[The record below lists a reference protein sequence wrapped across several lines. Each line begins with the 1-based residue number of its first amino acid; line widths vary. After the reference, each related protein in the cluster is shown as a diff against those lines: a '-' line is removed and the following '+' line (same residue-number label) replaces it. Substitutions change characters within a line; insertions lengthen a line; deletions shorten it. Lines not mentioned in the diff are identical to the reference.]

1 MRISTSMQY
10 QSHLNYLQTANTKL
24 DNASTQYN
32 TGLKFQTAGE
42 DPGGMAATI
51 KYQSDIVA
59 YERYGD
65 NAKVVSDALDQEE
78 TALGQ
83 IWDVMSSIQTRLIQA
98 INGTLDD
105 GSRQAL
111 AEDIKQSRDQL
122 YSLMNTKN
130 AEGEY
135 IFSGAQSDTPTFTV
149 TSDGKY
155 ICNADGSTKNVNVS
169 PTITVQT
176 TDSGLNIFENVMYAY
191 DFELFKNPDFGG
203 FDSYDP
209 VNGMFN
215 FEGQITVSDYDQF
228 NAFFK
233 SEDGFNYGEAGEAS
247 SANNPYANQFTITFT
262 SSDTFELRHYSN
274 PHGQPI
280 KVLASGEI
288 KDGKIEVNGMTFTL
302 PDGFEPK
309 KDGFISFSLE
319 QPQQGN
325 ILNKLTEIVNK
336 LSMPQDEWDDAG
348 QSMSSLTHDLAEMQ
362 QNIELAKKQVDS
374 YRGMVGARGANID
387 AIIQSDESLTD
398 IKREAKANVSEM
410 DAFEAVSNLLVAQNA
425 LQVAQ
430 QSYNL
435 VHSTTLFDYMR

>member
-10 QSHLNYLQTANTKL
+10 NSHLNYLQTANTKV
-24 DNASTQYN
+24 DQASTQYN

-42 DPGGMAATI
+42 DPGGMAAKI
-51 KYQSDIVA
+51 KYQADITA

-130 AEGEY
+130 AEGEF
-135 IFSGAQSDTPTFTV
+135 IFSGAQSDIPTYTV
-149 TSDGKY
+149 TSDGRY

-191 DFELFKNPDFGG
+191 DI
-203 FDSYDP
+203 
-209 VNGMFN
+209 
-215 FEGQITVSDYDQF
+215 EGVDLIDRRNNNSAGSPLYTISDYDQF
-228 NAFFK
+228 NAFFGDHFDYGTGGT
-233 SEDGFNYGEAGEAS
+233 SAASNVNSFSIVFHDGGTFDLRDPNGD
-247 SANNPYANQFTITFT
+247 TI
-262 SSDTFELRHYSN
+262 
-274 PHGQPI
+274 
-280 KVLASGEI
+280 ASGEVV
-288 KDGKIEVNGMTFTL
+288 DGKVEVNGMEFTL
-302 PDGFEPK
+302 PDGFTPT
-309 KDGFISFSLE
+309 DNYRIDFTLQ
-319 QPQQGN
+319 QPEQGN

-336 LSMPQDEWDDAG
+336 LSLPKDEWDSIN
-348 QSMSSLTHDLAEMQ
+348 QSTSSLTHDLAEMQ
-362 QNIELAKKQVDS
+362 QNIELAKKQVDT

-398 IKREAKANVSEM
+398 IKKEAKANVSEM

>member
-10 QSHLNYLQTANTKL
+10 QSHLNYLQTANSRV
-24 DNASTQYN
+24 DQASKQYN

-42 DPGGMAATI
+42 DPGGMAAKI
-51 KYQSDIVA
+51 KYQSDIVS
-59 YERYGD
+59 YERYAN

-83 IWDVMSSIQTRLIQA
+83 IWDAMSSIQTRLIQA

-135 IFSGAQSDTPTFTV
+135 IFSGAQSDRPTYTV
-149 TSDGKY
+149 TSDGRY

-191 DFELFKNPDFGG
+191 DFG
-203 FDSYDP
+203 
-209 VNGMFN
+209 VNYTTPADAIT
-215 FEGQITVSDYDQF
+215 GQTVSDYDQF

-233 SEDGFNYGEAGEAS
+233 DHFNYGDNGTAAGSQDNEWVVF
-247 SANNPYANQFTITFT
+247 FTGE
-262 SSDTFELRHYSN
+262 DTFELR
-274 PHGQPI
+274 PFPAMAGTD
-280 KVLASGEI
+280 VASGEI
-288 KDGKIEVNGMTFTL
+288 KDGKIEVMGMTFNLSEDFTPQAGNMISL
-302 PDGFEPK
+302 NLEEPQ
-309 KDGFISFSLE
+309 S
-319 QPQQGN
+319 GN
-325 ILNKLTEIVNK
+325 ILNKLTDIVNK
-336 LSMPQDEWDDAG
+336 LSLPQDEWEENG
-348 QSMSSLTHDLAEMQ
+348 MSMSSLTHDLAEMQ
-362 QNIELAKKQVDS
+362 ENLNIAKKQVDS

-387 AIIQSDESLTD
+387 AIIQSDETLSD
-398 IKREAKANVSEM
+398 IKTEAKANVSEI
-410 DAFEAVSNLLVAQNA
+410 DTFEAVSNLLIAQNA

>member
-10 QSHLNYLQTANTKL
+10 NSHLNYLQTANTKV
-24 DNASTQYN
+24 DQASTQYN

-51 KYQSDIVA
+51 KYQADITA

-83 IWDVMSSIQTRLIQA
+83 IWNVMSSIQTRLIQA

-135 IFSGAQSDTPTFTV
+135 IFSGAQSDIPTYTV
-149 TSDGKY
+149 TSDGNY

-191 DFELFKNPDFGG
+191 DFSVTGADGPSDRFGNYTG
-203 FDSYDP
+203 EF
-209 VNGMFN
+209 
-215 FEGQITVSDYDQF
+215 TVSDYDQF

-233 SEDGFNYGEAGEAS
+233 DNFDYGTDGEEAS
-247 SANNPYANQFTITFT
+247 GPYDNAFRIVFTGGANFALKDAN
-262 SSDTFELRHYSN
+262 DRE
-274 PHGQPI
+274 
-280 KVLASGEI
+280 LASGEI
-288 KDGKIEVNGMTFTL
+288 KDGKVEVNGMTFTL
-302 PDGFEPK
+302 PDGYEPNNNNYIM
-309 KDGFISFSLE
+309 FQLE
-319 QPQQGN
+319 QPSQGN

-336 LSMPQDEWDDAG
+336 LSLPKDEWDKQTPK

-362 QNIELAKKQVDS
+362 QNIELAKKQVDT

-398 IKREAKANVSEM
+398 IKKEAKANVSEM

>member
-10 QSHLNYLQTANTKL
+10 NSHLNYLQTANTKV
-24 DNASTQYN
+24 DQASTQYN

-42 DPGGMAATI
+42 DPGGMAAKI
-51 KYQSDIVA
+51 KYQADITA

-135 IFSGAQSDTPTFTV
+135 IFSGAQSDVPTYTV
-149 TSDGKY
+149 TSDGRY

-176 TDSGLNIFENVMYAY
+176 TDSGLNIFENVMQAY
-191 DFELFKNPDFGG
+191 DFTVQGAGLNGG
-203 FDSYDP
+203 
-209 VNGMFN
+209 GTLAAA
-215 FEGQITVSDYDQF
+215 TVSDYDQF

-233 SEDGFNYGEAGEAS
+233 DEFIYGSNGQAATAVENGFVVLINADG
-247 SANNPYANQFTITFT
+247 
-262 SSDTFELRHYSN
+262 TFELHD
-274 PHGQPI
+274 GDKMQPGSLI
-280 KVLASGEI
+280 AEGEI
-288 KDGKIEVNGMTFTL
+288 KDNKIEVKGMSFTL
-302 PDGFEPK
+302 PNDYEPGAN
-309 KDGFISFSLE
+309 DYIVLSLE
-319 QPQQGN
+319 QPKQGN

-336 LSMPQDEWDDAG
+336 LSLPQDEWDTIK
-348 QSMSSLTHDLAEMQ
+348 QSTSSLTHDLAEMQ
-362 QNIELAKKQVDS
+362 QNIELAKKQVDT

-398 IKREAKANVSEM
+398 IKKEAKANVSEM

>member
-10 QSHLNYLQTANTKL
+10 NSHLNYLQTANTKV
-24 DNASTQYN
+24 DQASTQYN

-42 DPGGMAATI
+42 DPGGMAAKI
-51 KYQSDIVA
+51 KYQADITA

-135 IFSGAQSDTPTFTV
+135 IFSGAQSDVPTYTV
-149 TSDGKY
+149 TSDGRY

-191 DFELFKNPDFGG
+191 DIEGVNLVDRDNDPANPTGNAI
-203 FDSYDP
+203 YT
-209 VNGMFN
+209 
-215 FEGQITVSDYDQF
+215 ISDYDQF
-228 NAFFK
+228 NAFFGDYFDYGSGGTEATGRSNRFK
-233 SEDGFNYGEAGEAS
+233 VVFTGDGS
-247 SANNPYANQFTITFT
+247 
-262 SSDTFELRHYSN
+262 TFELRSYETN
-274 PHGQPI
+274 DT
-280 KVLASGEI
+280 LASGEVI
-288 KDGKIEVNGMTFTL
+288 DGKVEVNGMEFTL
-302 PDGFEPK
+302 PSGYTPAHNDVIQFE
-309 KDGFISFSLE
+309 L
-319 QPQQGN
+319 QRPQQGN

-336 LSMPQDEWDDAG
+336 LSLPQDEWDSIN
-348 QSMSSLTHDLAEMQ
+348 QSTSSLTHDLAEMQ
-362 QNIELAKKQVDS
+362 QNIELAKKQVDT

-398 IKREAKANVSEM
+398 IKKEAKANVSEM

>member
-1 MRISTSMQY
+1 MRVSTSMQY
-10 QSHLNYLQTANTKL
+10 QSHLNYLQTANTKV
-24 DNASTQYN
+24 DQASTQYN
-32 TGLKFQTAGE
+32 TGLKFQTAGQ
-42 DPGGMAATI
+42 DPGGMAAKI
-51 KYQSDIVA
+51 KYQADITA

-135 IFSGAQSDTPTFTV
+135 IFSGAQSDVPTYTV
-149 TSDGKY
+149 TSDGRY
-155 ICNADGSTKNVNVS
+155 VCNADGSTKNVNVS

-176 TDSGLNIFENVMYAY
+176 TDSGLTIFENVMYAY
-191 DFELFKNPDFGG
+191 DFSVAGAIGPGDVFYHYTGEF
-203 FDSYDP
+203 
-209 VNGMFN
+209 
-215 FEGQITVSDYDQF
+215 TVSDYDQF

-233 SEDGFNYGEAGEAS
+233 DNFDYGTGGEEAS
-247 SANNPYANQFTITFT
+247 DAFSWANAFQIEFTGGANFALNDANNGR
-262 SSDTFELRHYSN
+262 E
-274 PHGQPI
+274 
-280 KVLASGEI
+280 LASGEI
-288 KDGKIEVNGMTFTL
+288 KDGKVEVNGMTFTL
-302 PDGFEPK
+302 PDGYEPNNG
-309 KDGFISFSLE
+309 DYIMFHLE
-319 QPQQGN
+319 QPSQGN

-336 LSMPQDEWDDAG
+336 LSLPQDEWDTIN
-348 QSMSSLTHDLAEMQ
+348 QSTSSLTHDLAEMQ
-362 QNIELAKKQVDS
+362 QNIELAKKQVDT

-398 IKREAKANVSEM
+398 IKKEAKANVSEM

>member
-10 QSHLNYLQTANTKL
+10 NSHLNYLQTANTKV
-24 DNASTQYN
+24 DQASTQYN

-42 DPGGMAATI
+42 DPGGMAAKI
-51 KYQSDIVA
+51 KYQADITA

-135 IFSGAQSDTPTFTV
+135 IFSGAQSDIPTYTV
-149 TSDGKY
+149 TSDGRY

-191 DFELFKNPDFGG
+191 DFSVPQVSGPLADAAGEFAGEF
-203 FDSYDP
+203 
-209 VNGMFN
+209 
-215 FEGQITVSDYDQF
+215 TVSDYDQF

-233 SEDGFNYGEAGEAS
+233 DEFIYGENGEAADPLDNS
-247 SANNPYANQFTITFT
+247 FVVLINK
-262 SSDTFELRHYSN
+262 DGTFELHD
-274 PHGQPI
+274 GDKMQPGSLI
-280 KVLASGEI
+280 AEGEI
-288 KDGKIEVNGMTFTL
+288 KDNKIEVKGMSFTL
-302 PDGFEPK
+302 PNDYEPGAN
-309 KDGFISFSLE
+309 DYIMLSLE
-319 QPQQGN
+319 QPSQGN

-336 LSMPQDEWDDAG
+336 LSLPQDEWDTIN
-348 QSMSSLTHDLAEMQ
+348 QSTSSLTHDLAEMQ
-362 QNIELAKKQVDS
+362 QNIELAKKQVDT

-398 IKREAKANVSEM
+398 IKKEAKANVSEM

>member
-10 QSHLNYLQTANTKL
+10 NSHLNYLQTANTKV
-24 DNASTQYN
+24 DQASTQYN
-32 TGLKFQTAGE
+32 TGLKFQTAGQ
-42 DPGGMAATI
+42 DPGGMAAKI
-51 KYQSDIVA
+51 KYQADITA

-135 IFSGAQSDTPTFTV
+135 IFSGAQSDVPTYTV
-149 TSDGKY
+149 TSDGRY

-176 TDSGLNIFENVMYAY
+176 TDSGLNIFENVMQAY
-191 DFELFKNPDFGG
+191 DFTVLGASGPGDGSGNYTGEF
-203 FDSYDP
+203 
-209 VNGMFN
+209 
-215 FEGQITVSDYDQF
+215 TVSDYDQF

-233 SEDGFNYGEAGEAS
+233 DEFIYGSDGQAATALENGFVVLIKDDG
-247 SANNPYANQFTITFT
+247 
-262 SSDTFELRHYSN
+262 TFELHD
-274 PHGQPI
+274 GDKMQPGSLI
-280 KVLASGEI
+280 AEGEI
-288 KDGKIEVNGMTFTL
+288 KDNKIEVKGMSFTL
-302 PDGFEPK
+302 PNDYEPGAN
-309 KDGFISFSLE
+309 DYIALSLE
-319 QPQQGN
+319 QPKQGN

-336 LSMPQDEWDDAG
+336 LSLPQDEWDTIN
-348 QSMSSLTHDLAEMQ
+348 QSTSSLTHDLAEMQ
-362 QNIELAKKQVDS
+362 QNIELAKKQVDT

-398 IKREAKANVSEM
+398 IKKEAKANVSEM

>member
-10 QSHLNYLQTANTKL
+10 NSHLNYLQTANTKV
-24 DNASTQYN
+24 DQASTQYN

-51 KYQSDIVA
+51 KYQADITA

-135 IFSGAQSDTPTFTV
+135 IFSGAQSDIPTYTV
-149 TSDGKY
+149 TSDGNY

-191 DFELFKNPDFGG
+191 DI
-203 FDSYDP
+203 
-209 VNGMFN
+209 
-215 FEGQITVSDYDQF
+215 EGVDLIDHRNNTSAGSPLYTISDYDQF
-228 NAFFK
+228 NAFFGDHFDYGTGGT
-233 SEDGFNYGEAGEAS
+233 SAASNVNSFSIVFHDGGTFDLRDPNGD
-247 SANNPYANQFTITFT
+247 TI
-262 SSDTFELRHYSN
+262 
-274 PHGQPI
+274 
-280 KVLASGEI
+280 ASGEVV
-288 KDGKIEVNGMTFTL
+288 DGKVEVNGMEFTL
-302 PDGFEPK
+302 PDGFTPT
-309 KDGFISFSLE
+309 DNYRIDFTLQ
-319 QPQQGN
+319 QPEQGN

-336 LSMPQDEWDDAG
+336 LSLPKDEWDNIN
-348 QSMSSLTHDLAEMQ
+348 QSTSSLTHDLAEMQ
-362 QNIELAKKQVDS
+362 QNIELAKKQVDT

-398 IKREAKANVSEM
+398 IKKEAKANVSEM

>member
-10 QSHLNYLQTANTKL
+10 NSHLNYLQTANTKV
-24 DNASTQYN
+24 DQASTQYN

-51 KYQSDIVA
+51 KYQADITA

-130 AEGEY
+130 AEGEF
-135 IFSGAQSDTPTFTV
+135 IFSGAQSDIPTYTV
-149 TSDGKY
+149 TSDGRY

-191 DFELFKNPDFGG
+191 DFTVDGADGPSDRFGNYTG
-203 FDSYDP
+203 EF
-209 VNGMFN
+209 
-215 FEGQITVSDYDQF
+215 TVSDYDQF

-233 SEDGFNYGEAGEAS
+233 DNFDYGTGGEEADPPGWANAFTIEFTGGANFALKD
-247 SANNPYANQFTITFT
+247 ANNGR
-262 SSDTFELRHYSN
+262 E
-274 PHGQPI
+274 
-280 KVLASGEI
+280 LASGEI
-288 KDGKIEVNGMTFTL
+288 KDGKVEVNGMTFTL
-302 PDGFEPK
+302 PDGYEPNN
-309 KDGFISFSLE
+309 GNFIMFHLE
-319 QPQQGN
+319 QPSQGN

-336 LSMPQDEWDDAG
+336 LSLPQDEWDSIN
-348 QSMSSLTHDLAEMQ
+348 QSTSSLTHDLAEMQ
-362 QNIELAKKQVDS
+362 QNIELAKKQVDT

-398 IKREAKANVSEM
+398 IKKEAKANVSEM

>member
-10 QSHLNYLQTANTKL
+10 QSHLNYLQTANTKV
-24 DNASTQYN
+24 DQASTQYN
-32 TGLKFQTAGE
+32 TGLKFQTAGQ
-42 DPGGMAATI
+42 DPGGMAAKI
-51 KYQSDIVA
+51 KYQADITA

-135 IFSGAQSDTPTFTV
+135 IFSGAQSNIPTFTV
-149 TSDGKY
+149 TSDGNY
-155 ICNADGSTKNVNVS
+155 VCNADGSTKNVNVS

-191 DFELFKNPDFGG
+191 DFGIRGQDLDSGG
-203 FDSYDP
+203 T
-209 VNGMFN
+209 
-215 FEGQITVSDYDQF
+215 IAAATVSDYDQF

-233 SEDGFNYGEAGEAS
+233 DNFTYGSNGEAAGWLDNAFVVII
-247 SANNPYANQFTITFT
+247 NG
-262 SSDTFELRHYSN
+262 DGTFELHD
-274 PHGQPI
+274 GDKMQPGSLI
-280 KVLASGEI
+280 AEGEI
-288 KDGKIEVNGMTFTL
+288 KDNKIEVKGMSFTL
-302 PDGFEPK
+302 PNDYELPSGLTDPSDPTSAPK
-309 KDGFISFSLE
+309 VDSIVLELE
-319 QPQQGN
+319 QPSQGN

-336 LSMPQDEWDDAG
+336 LSLPQDEWDTIS
-348 QSMSSLTHDLAEMQ
+348 QSTSSLTHDLAEMQ
-362 QNIELAKKQVDS
+362 QNIELAKKQVDT

-398 IKREAKANVSEM
+398 IKKEAKANVSEM

>member
-10 QSHLNYLQTANTKL
+10 QSHLNYLQTANTKV
-24 DNASTQYN
+24 DQASTQYN
-32 TGLKFQTAGE
+32 TGLKFQTAGQ
-42 DPGGMAATI
+42 DPGGMAAKI
-51 KYQSDIVA
+51 KYQADITA

-135 IFSGAQSDTPTFTV
+135 IFSGAQSDVPTYTV
-149 TSDGKY
+149 TSDGRY

-176 TDSGLNIFENVMYAY
+176 TDSGLNIFENVMHAY
-191 DFELFKNPDFGG
+191 DFTVQDAGLNGG
-203 FDSYDP
+203 
-209 VNGMFN
+209 GTLAAA
-215 FEGQITVSDYDQF
+215 TVSDYDQF

-233 SEDGFNYGEAGEAS
+233 DEFIYGSNGQAATAVENGFVVLINADG
-247 SANNPYANQFTITFT
+247 
-262 SSDTFELRHYSN
+262 TFELHD
-274 PHGQPI
+274 GDKMQPSSLI
-280 KVLASGEI
+280 AEGEI
-288 KDGKIEVNGMTFTL
+288 KDNKIEVKGMSFTL
-302 PDGFEPK
+302 PNDYEPGAN
-309 KDGFISFSLE
+309 DYIVLSLE
-319 QPQQGN
+319 QPSQGN

-336 LSMPQDEWDDAG
+336 LSLPQDEWDTIN
-348 QSMSSLTHDLAEMQ
+348 QSTSSLTHDLAEMQ
-362 QNIELAKKQVDS
+362 QNIELAKKQVDT

-398 IKREAKANVSEM
+398 IKKEAKANVSEM

>member
-1 MRISTSMQY
+1 MRISTTMQY
-10 QSHLNYLQTANTKL
+10 QSHLNYLQTANIRV
-24 DNASTQYN
+24 DQASKQYN

-42 DPGGMAATI
+42 DPGGMAAKI
-51 KYQSDIVA
+51 KYQSDIVS
-59 YERYGD
+59 YERYAN

-135 IFSGAQSDTPTFTV
+135 IFSGAQSDRPTYTV
-149 TSDGKY
+149 TSDGNY

-191 DFELFKNPDFGG
+191 DFGVDYTKPADTITG
-203 FDSYDP
+203 S
-209 VNGMFN
+209 
-215 FEGQITVSDYDQF
+215 TVSDYDQF

-233 SEDGFNYGEAGEAS
+233 DHFSYGDNGTAAGSPE
-247 SANNPYANQFTITFT
+247 NEWVVVFTGE
-262 SSDTFELRHYSN
+262 DTFELCPFPAMAGN
-274 PHGQPI
+274 E
-280 KVLASGEI
+280 VASGEI
-288 KDGKIEVNGMTFTL
+288 KDGKIEVMGMSFTL
-302 PDGFEPK
+302 AEDYDPSTGD
-309 KDGFISFSLE
+309 FIHINLE
-319 QPQQGN
+319 QPSSGN
-325 ILNKLTEIVNK
+325 ILNKLTDIVNK
-336 LSMPQDEWDDAG
+336 LSLPQDEWEENG
-348 QSMSSLTHDLAEMQ
+348 MSMSSLTHDLAEMQ
-362 QNIELAKKQVDS
+362 ENLNIAKKQVDS

-387 AIIQSDESLTD
+387 AIITSDETLSD
-398 IKREAKANVSEM
+398 IKSEAKANVSEI
-410 DAFEAVSNLLVAQNA
+410 DAFEAVSNLLIAQNA

>member
-10 QSHLNYLQTANTKL
+10 QSHLNYLQTANTKV
-24 DNASTQYN
+24 DQASTQYN

-42 DPGGMAATI
+42 DPGGMAAKI
-51 KYQSDIVA
+51 KYQADITA

-135 IFSGAQSDTPTFTV
+135 IFSGAQSDVPTYTV
-149 TSDGKY
+149 TSDGRY

-176 TDSGLNIFENVMYAY
+176 TDSGLNIFENVMQAY
-191 DFELFKNPDFGG
+191 DFTVQGAGLNGG
-203 FDSYDP
+203 
-209 VNGMFN
+209 GTLAAA
-215 FEGQITVSDYDQF
+215 TVSDYDQF

-233 SEDGFNYGEAGEAS
+233 DEFIYGSNGQAATAVENGFVVLINDDG
-247 SANNPYANQFTITFT
+247 
-262 SSDTFELRHYSN
+262 TFELHD
-274 PHGQPI
+274 GDKMQPGSLI
-280 KVLASGEI
+280 AEGEI
-288 KDGKIEVNGMTFTL
+288 KDNKIEVKGMSFTL
-302 PDGFEPK
+302 PNDYEPGAN
-309 KDGFISFSLE
+309 DYIALSLE
-319 QPQQGN
+319 QPSQGN

-336 LSMPQDEWDDAG
+336 LSLPQDEWDTIN
-348 QSMSSLTHDLAEMQ
+348 QSTSSLTHDLAEMQ
-362 QNIELAKKQVDS
+362 QNIELAKKQVDT

-398 IKREAKANVSEM
+398 IKKEAKANVSEM

>member
-10 QSHLNYLQTANTKL
+10 NSHLNYLQTANTKV
-24 DNASTQYN
+24 DQASTQYN

-42 DPGGMAATI
+42 DPGGMAAKI
-51 KYQSDIVA
+51 KYQADITA

-135 IFSGAQSDTPTFTV
+135 IFSGAQSDVPTYTV
-149 TSDGKY
+149 TSDGRY

-191 DFELFKNPDFGG
+191 DI
-203 FDSYDP
+203 
-209 VNGMFN
+209 
-215 FEGQITVSDYDQF
+215 EGVDLIDRRDGTSAGSPLYSISDYDQF
-228 NAFFK
+228 NAFFGDHFDYGTGGT
-233 SEDGFNYGEAGEAS
+233 SAAGNVNSFSIVFHDGGTFDLRDPNGD
-247 SANNPYANQFTITFT
+247 TI
-262 SSDTFELRHYSN
+262 
-274 PHGQPI
+274 
-280 KVLASGEI
+280 ASGEVV
-288 KDGKIEVNGMTFTL
+288 DGNKVEVNGMEFTM
-302 PDGFEPK
+302 PDGFTPS
-309 KDGFISFSLE
+309 DNYRIDFTLQ
-319 QPQQGN
+319 QPEQGN
-325 ILNKLTEIVNK
+325 ILNKLTDIVNK
-336 LSMPQDEWDDAG
+336 LSLPQDEWDTIG
-348 QSMSSLTHDLAEMQ
+348 QSTSSLTHDLAEMQ
-362 QNIELAKKQVDS
+362 QNIELAKKQVDT

-398 IKREAKANVSEM
+398 IKKEAKANVSEM

>member
-10 QSHLNYLQTANTKL
+10 NSHLNYLQTANTKV
-24 DNASTQYN
+24 DQASTQYN

-42 DPGGMAATI
+42 DPGGMAAKI
-51 KYQSDIVA
+51 KYQADITA

-135 IFSGAQSDTPTFTV
+135 IFSGAQSDVPTYTV
-149 TSDGKY
+149 TSDGRY

-176 TDSGLNIFENVMYAY
+176 TDSGLNIFENVMQAY
-191 DFELFKNPDFGG
+191 DFGINYVHRQDG
-203 FDSYDP
+203 STDP
-209 VNGMFN
+209 A
-215 FEGQITVSDYDQF
+215 ITASTVSDYDQF

-233 SEDGFNYGEAGEAS
+233 DNFTYGDSGEAARRED
-247 SANNPYANQFTITFT
+247 NEWVVFFTGT
-262 SSDTFELRHYSN
+262 DTFELR
-274 PHGQPI
+274 PFPAIAGTAVA
-280 KVLASGEI
+280 KGEI
-288 KDGKIEVNGMTFTL
+288 KDGKLEVNGMSFTL
-302 PDGFEPK
+302 ADGYEPQAG
-309 KDGFISFSLE
+309 DFISLQLD
-319 QPQQGN
+319 QPKQGN

-336 LSMPQDEWDDAG
+336 LSLPKDEWDNVTPK
-348 QSMSSLTHDLAEMQ
+348 QSTSSLTHDLAEMQ
-362 QNIELAKKQVDS
+362 QNIELAKKQVDT

-398 IKREAKANVSEM
+398 IKKEAKANVSEM
-410 DAFEAVSNLLVAQNA
+410 DAFEAVSNLCKWPSSRTTWFTPPPYLTTCV
-425 LQVAQ
+425 
-430 QSYNL
+430 NL
-435 VHSTTLFDYMR
+435 VVS

>member
-1 MRISTSMQY
+1 MRVSTSMQY
-10 QSHLNYLQTANTKL
+10 QSHLNYLQTANTKV
-24 DNASTQYN
+24 DQASTQYN

-42 DPGGMAATI
+42 DPGGMAAKI
-51 KYQSDIVA
+51 KYQADITA

-135 IFSGAQSDTPTFTV
+135 IFSGAQSDVPTYTV
-149 TSDGKY
+149 TSDGRY
-155 ICNADGSTKNVNVS
+155 VCNADGSTKNVNVS

-191 DFELFKNPDFGG
+191 DFSVTGADGPGDVFGNYTG
-203 FDSYDP
+203 EF
-209 VNGMFN
+209 
-215 FEGQITVSDYDQF
+215 TVSDYDQF

-233 SEDGFNYGEAGEAS
+233 DNFDYGTGGEEAS
-247 SANNPYANQFTITFT
+247 DASGWANAFQIEFKGGANFALN
-262 SSDTFELRHYSN
+262 DAANGRE
-274 PHGQPI
+274 
-280 KVLASGEI
+280 LASGEI
-288 KDGKIEVNGMTFTL
+288 KDGKVEVNGMTFTL
-302 PDGFEPK
+302 PDGYEPNN
-309 KDGFISFSLE
+309 GNYIMFHLE
-319 QPQQGN
+319 QPSQGN

-336 LSMPQDEWDDAG
+336 LSLPQDEWDTIK
-348 QSMSSLTHDLAEMQ
+348 QSTSSLTHDLAEMQ
-362 QNIELAKKQVDS
+362 QNIELAKKQVDT

-398 IKREAKANVSEM
+398 IKKEAKANVSEM

>member
-1 MRISTSMQY
+1 MRVSTSMQY
-10 QSHLNYLQTANTKL
+10 QSHLNYLQTANTKV
-24 DNASTQYN
+24 DQASTQYN
-32 TGLKFQTAGE
+32 TGLKFQTAGQ
-42 DPGGMAATI
+42 DPGGMAAKI
-51 KYQSDIVA
+51 KYQADITA

-135 IFSGAQSDTPTFTV
+135 IFSGAQSDIPTYTV
-149 TSDGKY
+149 TSDGNY

-191 DFELFKNPDFGG
+191 DFVVRGASGPSDVSGNYTGEF
-203 FDSYDP
+203 
-209 VNGMFN
+209 
-215 FEGQITVSDYDQF
+215 TVSDYDQF

-233 SEDGFNYGEAGEAS
+233 DEFKYGTGGEAAPGTD
-247 SANNPYANQFTITFT
+247 NGYVVLING
-262 SSDTFELRHYSN
+262 DGTFELHDGDEMRPGSL
-274 PHGQPI
+274 
-280 KVLASGEI
+280 VAEGEI
-288 KDGKIEVNGMTFTL
+288 KDNKIEVMGMSFTL
-302 PDGFEPK
+302 PNDYELPSGFDPNDPTSPK
-309 KDGFISFSLE
+309 VDSIVLELE
-319 QPQQGN
+319 QPSQGN

-336 LSMPQDEWDDAG
+336 LSLPQDEWDSIN
-348 QSMSSLTHDLAEMQ
+348 QSTSSLTHDLAEMQ
-362 QNIELAKKQVDS
+362 QNIELAKKQVDT

-398 IKREAKANVSEM
+398 IKKEAKANVSEM

>member
-10 QSHLNYLQTANTKL
+10 NSHLNYLQTANTKV
-24 DNASTQYN
+24 DQASTQYN

-51 KYQSDIVA
+51 KYQADITA

-135 IFSGAQSDTPTFTV
+135 IFSGAQSDIPTYTV
-149 TSDGKY
+149 TSDGNY

-191 DFELFKNPDFGG
+191 DFSVTGADGPSDRFGNYTG
-203 FDSYDP
+203 EF
-209 VNGMFN
+209 
-215 FEGQITVSDYDQF
+215 TVSDYDQF

-233 SEDGFNYGEAGEAS
+233 DNFDYGTDGEEAS
-247 SANNPYANQFTITFT
+247 GPYDNAFRIVFTGGANFALKDAN
-262 SSDTFELRHYSN
+262 DRE
-274 PHGQPI
+274 
-280 KVLASGEI
+280 LASGEI
-288 KDGKIEVNGMTFTL
+288 KDGKVEVNGMTFTL
-302 PDGFEPK
+302 PDGYEPNNNNYIM
-309 KDGFISFSLE
+309 FQLE
-319 QPQQGN
+319 QPSQGN

-336 LSMPQDEWDDAG
+336 LSLPQDEWDKQTPK

-362 QNIELAKKQVDS
+362 QNIELAKKQVDT

-398 IKREAKANVSEM
+398 IKKEAKANVSEM

>member
-10 QSHLNYLQTANTKL
+10 QSHLNYLQTANSRV
-24 DNASTQYN
+24 DQASKQYN

-42 DPGGMAATI
+42 DPGGMAAKI
-51 KYQSDIVA
+51 KYQSDIVS
-59 YERYGD
+59 YERYAN

-135 IFSGAQSDTPTFTV
+135 IFSGAQSDRPTYTV
-149 TSDGKY
+149 TSDGNY

-191 DFELFKNPDFGG
+191 DFSFGG
-203 FDSYDP
+203 AYGGAADKITAF
-209 VNGMFN
+209 
-215 FEGQITVSDYDQF
+215 TVSDYDQF

-233 SEDGFNYGEAGEAS
+233 DNFSYGTAGDEAGLQDNAFVI
-247 SANNPYANQFTITFT
+247 AINDDNTF
-262 SSDTFELRHYSN
+262 SLFPGLGG
-274 PHGQPI
+274 PA
-280 KVLASGEI
+280 LAEGEI
-288 KDGKIEVNGMTFTL
+288 KDGKIEVMGMSFTL
-302 PDGFEPK
+302 ADDYDPTTGDTIVINL
-309 KDGFISFSLE
+309 D
-319 QPQQGN
+319 QPSSGN
-325 ILNKLTEIVNK
+325 ILNKLTDIVNK
-336 LSMPQDEWDDAG
+336 LSLPQDEWEDNG
-348 QSMSSLTHDLAEMQ
+348 MSMSSLTHDLAEMQ
-362 QNIELAKKQVDS
+362 ENLNIAKKQVDS

-387 AIIQSDESLTD
+387 AIITSDETLSD
-398 IKREAKANVSEM
+398 IKSEAKANVSEI
-410 DAFEAVSNLLVAQNA
+410 DAFEAVSNLLIAQNA

>member
-10 QSHLNYLQTANTKL
+10 QSHLNYLQTANSRV
-24 DNASTQYN
+24 DQASKQYN

-42 DPGGMAATI
+42 DPGGMAAKI
-51 KYQSDIVA
+51 KYQSDIVS
-59 YERYGD
+59 YERYAN

-83 IWDVMSSIQTRLIQA
+83 IWDAMSSIQTRLIQA

-135 IFSGAQSDTPTFTV
+135 IFSGAQSDRPTYTV
-149 TSDGKY
+149 TSDG
-155 ICNADGSTKNVNVS
+155 N
-169 PTITVQT
+169 

-191 DFELFKNPDFGG
+191 DFSIGAGTTAKIVSP
-203 FDSYDP
+203 
-209 VNGMFN
+209 
-215 FEGQITVSDYDQF
+215 TVSDYDQF

-233 SEDGFNYGEAGEAS
+233 DNFKYGTAGGEAGWQDNAFVI
-247 SANNPYANQFTITFT
+247 AINDDNTFGLYPALGGPALQ
-262 SSDTFELRHYSN
+262 D
-274 PHGQPI
+274 P
-280 KVLASGEI
+280 LAEGEI
-288 KDGKIEVNGMTFTL
+288 KDGKIEVMGMSFTL
-302 PDGFEPK
+302 ADDYDPTAGDL
-309 KDGFISFSLE
+309 IHINLE
-319 QPQQGN
+319 QPSSGN
-325 ILNKLTEIVNK
+325 ILNKLTDIVNK
-336 LSMPQDEWDDAG
+336 LSLPQDEWDTIN

-362 QNIELAKKQVDS
+362 ENLNIAKKQVDS

-387 AIIQSDESLTD
+387 AIITSDETLSD
-398 IKREAKANVSEM
+398 IKTEAKANVSEI
-410 DAFEAVSNLLVAQNA
+410 DTFEAVSNLLIAQNA

>member
-10 QSHLNYLQTANTKL
+10 NSHLNYLQTANTKV
-24 DNASTQYN
+24 DQASTQYN
-32 TGLKFQTAGE
+32 TGLKFQTAGQ
-42 DPGGMAATI
+42 DPGGMAAKI
-51 KYQSDIVA
+51 KYQADITA

-135 IFSGAQSDTPTFTV
+135 IFSGAQSDVPTYTV
-149 TSDGKY
+149 TSDGRY

-176 TDSGLNIFENVMYAY
+176 TDSGLNIFENVMQAY
-191 DFELFKNPDFGG
+191 DFTVQGAGLNGG
-203 FDSYDP
+203 
-209 VNGMFN
+209 GTLAAA
-215 FEGQITVSDYDQF
+215 TVSDYDQF

-233 SEDGFNYGEAGEAS
+233 DEFIYGSNGQAATAVENGFVVLINADG
-247 SANNPYANQFTITFT
+247 
-262 SSDTFELRHYSN
+262 TFELHD
-274 PHGQPI
+274 GDKMQPGSLI
-280 KVLASGEI
+280 AEGEI
-288 KDGKIEVNGMTFTL
+288 KDNKIEVKGMSFTL
-302 PDGFEPK
+302 PNGYEPGAN
-309 KDGFISFSLE
+309 DYIALSLE
-319 QPQQGN
+319 QPSQGN

-336 LSMPQDEWDDAG
+336 LSLPQDEWDTIN
-348 QSMSSLTHDLAEMQ
+348 QSTSSLTHDLAEMQ
-362 QNIELAKKQVDS
+362 QNIELAKKQVDT

-398 IKREAKANVSEM
+398 IKKEAKANVSEM

>member
-10 QSHLNYLQTANTKL
+10 NSHLNYLQTANTKV
-24 DNASTQYN
+24 DQASTQYN

-42 DPGGMAATI
+42 DPGGMAAKI
-51 KYQSDIVA
+51 KYQADITA

-135 IFSGAQSDTPTFTV
+135 IFSGAQSDVPTYTV
-149 TSDGKY
+149 TSDGRY

-176 TDSGLNIFENVMYAY
+176 TDSGLNIFENVMQAY
-191 DFELFKNPDFGG
+191 DFTVQGAVLNGG
-203 FDSYDP
+203 
-209 VNGMFN
+209 GTLAAA
-215 FEGQITVSDYDQF
+215 TVSDYDQF

-233 SEDGFNYGEAGEAS
+233 DEFIYGSNGQAATGVENGFVVLINADG
-247 SANNPYANQFTITFT
+247 
-262 SSDTFELRHYSN
+262 TFELHD
-274 PHGQPI
+274 GDAIQPDSL
-280 KVLASGEI
+280 LASGEI
-288 KDGKIEVNGMTFTL
+288 KDNKIEVMGMSFTL
-302 PDGFEPK
+302 PNDYEPGTN
-309 KDGFISFSLE
+309 DYILLNLN
-319 QPQQGN
+319 QPKQGN
-325 ILNKLTEIVNK
+325 ILNELTDIVNK
-336 LSMPQDEWDDAG
+336 LSLPQDEWDTIN
-348 QSMSSLTHDLAEMQ
+348 QSTSSLTHDLAKMQ
-362 QNIELAKKQVDS
+362 QNIELAKKQVDT

-398 IKREAKANVSEM
+398 IKKEAKANVSEM

>member
-1 MRISTSMQY
+1 MRVSTSMQY
-10 QSHLNYLQTANTKL
+10 QSHLNYLQTANTKV
-24 DNASTQYN
+24 DQASTQYN

-42 DPGGMAATI
+42 DPGGMAAKI
-51 KYQSDIVA
+51 KYQADITA

-135 IFSGAQSDTPTFTV
+135 IFSGAQSDIPTYTV
-149 TSDGKY
+149 TSDGNY

-191 DFELFKNPDFGG
+191 DFSVAGAIGPSDRYGNYTGEF
-203 FDSYDP
+203 
-209 VNGMFN
+209 
-215 FEGQITVSDYDQF
+215 TVSDYDQF

-233 SEDGFNYGEAGEAS
+233 DNFDYGTGGEEAS
-247 SANNPYANQFTITFT
+247 GPYDNAFRIEFTGGANFALKDAN
-262 SSDTFELRHYSN
+262 DRE
-274 PHGQPI
+274 
-280 KVLASGEI
+280 LASGEI
-288 KDGKIEVNGMTFTL
+288 KDGKVEVNGMTFTL
-302 PDGFEPK
+302 PDGYEPNN
-309 KDGFISFSLE
+309 GEYIMFHLE
-319 QPQQGN
+319 QPSQGN

-336 LSMPQDEWDDAG
+336 LSLPKDEWDKQTPK

-362 QNIELAKKQVDS
+362 QNIELAKKQVDT

-398 IKREAKANVSEM
+398 IKKEAKANVSEM

>member
-10 QSHLNYLQTANTKL
+10 QSHLNYLQTANSRV
-24 DNASTQYN
+24 DQASKQYN

-42 DPGGMAATI
+42 DPGGMAAKI
-51 KYQSDIVA
+51 KYQSDIVS
-59 YERYGD
+59 YERYAN

-135 IFSGAQSDTPTFTV
+135 IFSGAQSDRPTYTV
-149 TSDGKY
+149 TSDGNY

-191 DFELFKNPDFGG
+191 DFSIGGEYLGGDPDGDGTGG
-203 FDSYDP
+203 AASTGKI
-209 VNGMFN
+209 VSS
-215 FEGQITVSDYDQF
+215 TVSDYDQF

-233 SEDGFNYGEAGEAS
+233 DYFNYGTEGGNSDWENNAFILRVEDGDAS
-247 SANNPYANQFTITFT
+247 TFALYPYPGAPTIQ
-262 SSDTFELRHYSN
+262 E
-274 PHGQPI
+274 PI
-280 KVLASGEI
+280 ATGEI
-288 KDGKIEVNGMTFTL
+288 KDGKIEVMGMSFTL
-302 PDGFEPK
+302 ADDYDPSTGDL
-309 KDGFISFSLE
+309 IHINLE
-319 QPQQGN
+319 QPSSGN
-325 ILNKLTEIVNK
+325 ILNKLTDIVNK
-336 LSMPQDEWDDAG
+336 LSLPQDEWEDNG
-348 QSMSSLTHDLAEMQ
+348 MSMSSLTHDLAEMQ
-362 QNIELAKKQVDS
+362 ENLNIAKKQVDS

-387 AIIQSDESLTD
+387 AIITSDETLSD
-398 IKREAKANVSEM
+398 IKSEAKANVSEI
-410 DAFEAVSNLLVAQNA
+410 DAFEAVSNLLIAENA
-425 LQVAQ
+425 LKVAQ

>member
-10 QSHLNYLQTANTKL
+10 NSHLNYLQTANTKV
-24 DNASTQYN
+24 DQASTQYN
-32 TGLKFQTAGE
+32 TGLKFQTAGQ
-42 DPGGMAATI
+42 DPGGMAAKI
-51 KYQSDIVA
+51 KYQADITA

-135 IFSGAQSDTPTFTV
+135 IFSGAQSDVPTYTV
-149 TSDGKY
+149 TSDGRY

-176 TDSGLNIFENVMYAY
+176 TDSGLNIFENVMQAY
-191 DFELFKNPDFGG
+191 DFTVPDAGLNGG
-203 FDSYDP
+203 
-209 VNGMFN
+209 GTLAAA
-215 FEGQITVSDYDQF
+215 TVSDYDQF

-233 SEDGFNYGEAGEAS
+233 DEFIYGSNGQAATAVENGFVVLINDDG
-247 SANNPYANQFTITFT
+247 
-262 SSDTFELRHYSN
+262 TFELHD
-274 PHGQPI
+274 GDKMQPGSLI
-280 KVLASGEI
+280 AEGEI
-288 KDGKIEVNGMTFTL
+288 KDNKIEVKGMSFTL
-302 PDGFEPK
+302 PNDYEPGAN
-309 KDGFISFSLE
+309 DYIVLSLE
-319 QPQQGN
+319 QPKQGN

-336 LSMPQDEWDDAG
+336 LSLPQDEWDTIN
-348 QSMSSLTHDLAEMQ
+348 QSTSSLTHDLAEMQ
-362 QNIELAKKQVDS
+362 QNIELAKKQVDT

-398 IKREAKANVSEM
+398 IKKEAKANVSEM

>member
-10 QSHLNYLQTANTKL
+10 QSHLNYLQTANTKV
-24 DNASTQYN
+24 DQASNQYN

-42 DPGGMAATI
+42 DPGGMAAKI
-51 KYQSDIVA
+51 KYQADIIA

-135 IFSGAQSDTPTFTV
+135 IFSGAQSDVPTYTV
-149 TSDGKY
+149 TSDGRY
-155 ICNADGSTKNVNVS
+155 VCNADGSTKNVNVS

-191 DFELFKNPDFGG
+191 DFTVLGADGPGDVFGNYTG
-203 FDSYDP
+203 EF
-209 VNGMFN
+209 
-215 FEGQITVSDYDQF
+215 TVSDYDQF

-233 SEDGFNYGEAGEAS
+233 DEFIYGSNGQAATAIENGFVVLINADG
-247 SANNPYANQFTITFT
+247 
-262 SSDTFELRHYSN
+262 TFELHD
-274 PHGQPI
+274 GDKMQPDSLI
-280 KVLASGEI
+280 AEGEI
-288 KDGKIEVNGMTFTL
+288 KDNKIEVKGMSFTL
-302 PDGFEPK
+302 PNDYEPGAN
-309 KDGFISFSLE
+309 DYIALSLE
-319 QPQQGN
+319 QPSQGN

-336 LSMPQDEWDDAG
+336 LSLPQDEWDKQTPK

-362 QNIELAKKQVDS
+362 QNIELAKKQVDT

-398 IKREAKANVSEM
+398 IKKEAKANVSEM

>member
-10 QSHLNYLQTANTKL
+10 NSHLNYLQTANTKV
-24 DNASTQYN
+24 DQASTQYN

-51 KYQSDIVA
+51 KYQADITA

-135 IFSGAQSDTPTFTV
+135 IFSGAQSDIPTYTV
-149 TSDGKY
+149 TSDGNY

-191 DFELFKNPDFGG
+191 DFSVTGADGPSDRFGNYTG
-203 FDSYDP
+203 EF
-209 VNGMFN
+209 
-215 FEGQITVSDYDQF
+215 TVSDYDQF

-233 SEDGFNYGEAGEAS
+233 DNFDYGTDGEEAS
-247 SANNPYANQFTITFT
+247 GPYDNAFRIVFTGGANFALKDAN
-262 SSDTFELRHYSN
+262 DRE
-274 PHGQPI
+274 
-280 KVLASGEI
+280 LASGEI
-288 KDGKIEVNGMTFTL
+288 KDGKVEVNGMTFTL
-302 PDGFEPK
+302 PDGYEPNNNNYIM
-309 KDGFISFSLE
+309 FQLE
-319 QPQQGN
+319 QPSQGN

-336 LSMPQDEWDDAG
+336 LSLPKDEGDKQTPK

-362 QNIELAKKQVDS
+362 QNIELAKKQVDT

-398 IKREAKANVSEM
+398 IKKEAKANVSEM

>member
-10 QSHLNYLQTANTKL
+10 QSHLNYLQTANSRV
-24 DNASTQYN
+24 DQASKQYN

-42 DPGGMAATI
+42 DPGGMAAKI
-51 KYQSDIVA
+51 KYQSDIVS
-59 YERYGD
+59 YERYAN

-135 IFSGAQSDTPTFTV
+135 IFSGAQSDRPTYTV
-149 TSDGKY
+149 TSDGNY

-191 DFELFKNPDFGG
+191 DFDVNYTIPPNPNPPPA
-203 FDSYDP
+203 DP
-209 VNGMFN
+209 AAAITGS
-215 FEGQITVSDYDQF
+215 TVSDYDQF

-233 SEDGFNYGEAGEAS
+233 DHFNYGDNGTAAS
-247 SANNPYANQFTITFT
+247 SQDNEWVVFFTGE
-262 SSDTFELRHYSN
+262 DTFELR
-274 PHGQPI
+274 PFPAMAGTD
-280 KVLASGEI
+280 VASGEI
-288 KDGKIEVNGMTFTL
+288 KDGKIEVMGMTFNLSEDFTPQAGNMISL
-302 PDGFEPK
+302 NLEEPQ
-309 KDGFISFSLE
+309 S
-319 QPQQGN
+319 GN
-325 ILNKLTEIVNK
+325 ILNKLTDIVNK
-336 LSMPQDEWDDAG
+336 LSLPQDEWEENG
-348 QSMSSLTHDLAEMQ
+348 MSMSSLTHDLAEMQ
-362 QNIELAKKQVDS
+362 ENLNIAKKQVDS

-387 AIIQSDESLTD
+387 AIITSDETLSD
-398 IKREAKANVSEM
+398 IKSEAKANVSEI
-410 DAFEAVSNLLVAQNA
+410 DTFEAVSNLLIAQNA

>member
-10 QSHLNYLQTANTKL
+10 NSHLNYLQTANTKV
-24 DNASTQYN
+24 DQASTQYN

-42 DPGGMAATI
+42 DPGGMAAKI
-51 KYQSDIVA
+51 KYQADITA

-135 IFSGAQSDTPTFTV
+135 IFSGAQSDVPTYTV
-149 TSDGKY
+149 TSDGRY

-191 DFELFKNPDFGG
+191 DI
-203 FDSYDP
+203 
-209 VNGMFN
+209 
-215 FEGQITVSDYDQF
+215 EGVDLIDRRDGTSAGSPLYSISDYDQF
-228 NAFFK
+228 NAFFGDHFDYGTGGT
-233 SEDGFNYGEAGEAS
+233 SAAGNVNSFSIVFHDGGTFDLRDPNGD
-247 SANNPYANQFTITFT
+247 TI
-262 SSDTFELRHYSN
+262 
-274 PHGQPI
+274 
-280 KVLASGEI
+280 ASGEVV
-288 KDGKIEVNGMTFTL
+288 DGNKVEVNGMEFTM
-302 PDGFEPK
+302 PDGFTPS
-309 KDGFISFSLE
+309 DNYRIDFTLQ
-319 QPQQGN
+319 QPEQGN
-325 ILNKLTEIVNK
+325 ILNKLTDIVNK
-336 LSMPQDEWDDAG
+336 LSLPQDEWDTIG
-348 QSMSSLTHDLAEMQ
+348 QSTSSLTHDLAEMQ
-362 QNIELAKKQVDS
+362 QNIELAKKQVD
-374 YRGMVGARGANID
+374 RCPWR
-387 AIIQSDESLTD
+387 
-398 IKREAKANVSEM
+398 
-410 DAFEAVSNLLVAQNA
+410 
-425 LQVAQ
+425 
-430 QSYNL
+430 
-435 VHSTTLFDYMR
+435 

>member
-10 QSHLNYLQTANTKL
+10 QSHLNYLQTANSRV
-24 DNASTQYN
+24 DQASKQYN

-42 DPGGMAATI
+42 DPGGMAAKI
-51 KYQSDIVA
+51 KYQSDIVS
-59 YERYGD
+59 YERYAN

-83 IWDVMSSIQTRLIQA
+83 IWDAMSSIQTRLIQA

-135 IFSGAQSDTPTFTV
+135 IFSGAQSDRPTYTV
-149 TSDGKY
+149 TSDGRY

-191 DFELFKNPDFGG
+191 DFG
-203 FDSYDP
+203 
-209 VNGMFN
+209 VNYTTPADAITGS
-215 FEGQITVSDYDQF
+215 TVSDYDQF

-233 SEDGFNYGEAGEAS
+233 DHFNYGDKGTAAGSQDNEWVVF
-247 SANNPYANQFTITFT
+247 FTGE
-262 SSDTFELRHYSN
+262 DTFELR
-274 PHGQPI
+274 PFPAMAGTD
-280 KVLASGEI
+280 VASGEI
-288 KDGKIEVNGMTFTL
+288 KDGKIEVMGMTFNLSEDFTPQAGNMISL
-302 PDGFEPK
+302 NLEEPQ
-309 KDGFISFSLE
+309 S
-319 QPQQGN
+319 GN
-325 ILNKLTEIVNK
+325 ILNKLTDIVNK
-336 LSMPQDEWDDAG
+336 LSLPQDEWEENG
-348 QSMSSLTHDLAEMQ
+348 MSMSSLTHDLAEMQ
-362 QNIELAKKQVDS
+362 ENLNIAKKQVDS

-387 AIIQSDESLTD
+387 AIIQSDESLSD
-398 IKREAKANVSEM
+398 IKTEAKANVSEI
-410 DAFEAVSNLLVAQNA
+410 DTFAAVSNLLIAQNA

>member
-10 QSHLNYLQTANTKL
+10 NSHLNYLQTANTKV
-24 DNASTQYN
+24 DQASTQYN

-42 DPGGMAATI
+42 DPGGMAAKI
-51 KYQSDIVA
+51 KYQADITA

-135 IFSGAQSDTPTFTV
+135 IFSGAQSDVPTYTV
-149 TSDGKY
+149 TSDGRY

-176 TDSGLNIFENVMYAY
+176 TDSGLNIFENVMQAY
-191 DFELFKNPDFGG
+191 DFTVQGAGLNGG
-203 FDSYDP
+203 
-209 VNGMFN
+209 GTLAAA
-215 FEGQITVSDYDQF
+215 TVSDYDQF

-233 SEDGFNYGEAGEAS
+233 DEFIYGSNGQAATAVENGFVVLINADG
-247 SANNPYANQFTITFT
+247 
-262 SSDTFELRHYSN
+262 TFELHD
-274 PHGQPI
+274 GDKMQPDSLI
-280 KVLASGEI
+280 AEGEI
-288 KDGKIEVNGMTFTL
+288 KDNKIEVKGMSFTL
-302 PDGFEPK
+302 PNDYEPGAN
-309 KDGFISFSLE
+309 DYIALSLE
-319 QPQQGN
+319 QPSQGN

-336 LSMPQDEWDDAG
+336 LSLPQDEWDTIN
-348 QSMSSLTHDLAEMQ
+348 QSTSSLTHDLAEMQ
-362 QNIELAKKQVDS
+362 QNIELAKKQVDT

-398 IKREAKANVSEM
+398 IKKEAKANVSEM

>member
-10 QSHLNYLQTANTKL
+10 QSHLNYLQTANTKV
-24 DNASTQYN
+24 DQASNQYN

-42 DPGGMAATI
+42 DPGGMAAKI
-51 KYQSDIVA
+51 KYQADIIA

-135 IFSGAQSDTPTFTV
+135 IFSGAQSDIPTYTV
-149 TSDGKY
+149 TSDGNY

-191 DFELFKNPDFGG
+191 DIEDVTLVDRDGNA
-203 FDSYDP
+203 
-209 VNGMFN
+209 
-215 FEGQITVSDYDQF
+215 GQEATSEAIYTISDYDQF
-228 NAFFK
+228 NAFFGDYFDYG
-233 SEDGFNYGEAGEAS
+233 SGGTEATGRANRFRIVFTGAETFNLRNESTGE
-247 SANNPYANQFTITFT
+247 
-262 SSDTFELRHYSN
+262 
-274 PHGQPI
+274 
-280 KVLASGEI
+280 VLATGEVV
-288 KDGKIEVNGMTFTL
+288 DGKVEVNGMEFTL
-302 PDGFEPK
+302 PTDFTPAAN
-309 KDGFISFSLE
+309 DSISFNLQ

-336 LSMPQDEWDDAG
+336 LSLPQDEWDTIN
-348 QSMSSLTHDLAEMQ
+348 QSTSSLTHDLAEMQ
-362 QNIELAKKQVDS
+362 QNIELAKKQVDT

-398 IKREAKANVSEM
+398 IKKEAKANVSEM